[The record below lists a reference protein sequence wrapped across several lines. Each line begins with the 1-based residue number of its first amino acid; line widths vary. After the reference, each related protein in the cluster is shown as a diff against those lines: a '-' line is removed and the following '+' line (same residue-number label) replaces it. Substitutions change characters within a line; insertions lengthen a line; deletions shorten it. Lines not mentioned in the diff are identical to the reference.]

1 MTIGRPGPV
10 LDAIDL
16 VIFDK
21 DGTIIDF
28 RSMWATWAIDL
39 ATALEAATGR
49 PIEAALFTMLG
60 FERGSGRIRPDG
72 GLAATPMNQLRER
85 TLAILMAGGLD
96 EALASAAL
104 ETVWHAPD
112 PVGQAHP
119 LTDLPGLFARLHDR
133 GIAVAI
139 ATSDDRAPTLR
150 TLDALGVAAAV
161 DAICCADDGIAIK
174 PAPDPVLALCQTV
187 QVSPART
194 AVVGDAPADLEMGR
208 AAGVARTV
216 GVLTGV
222 GTEGDL
228 RPSAHVVI
236 DSVASLVQ

>member
-1 MTIGRPGPV
+1 MTIGRTGPV

-16 VIFDK
+16 VVFDK

-28 RSMWATWAIDL
+28 RAMWATWAIDL
-39 ATALEAATGR
+39 STALEAATGR
-49 PIEAALFTMLG
+49 TIEAALFTMLG
-60 FERGSGRIRPDG
+60 FERASGRIRPDG
-72 GLAATPMNQLRER
+72 GLAATPMSQLRER
-85 TLAILMAGGLD
+85 TLAVLVEGGLD
-96 EALASAAL
+96 ERLARAAL
-104 ETVWHAPD
+104 EAVWHAPD

-119 LTDLPGLFARLHDR
+119 LADLPALFARLHDQ

-139 ATSDDRAPTLR
+139 ATSDDRGPTLL
-150 TLDALGVAAAV
+150 TLDALGVAGAV

-174 PAPDPVLALCQTV
+174 PAPDPVLALCESV
-187 QVSPART
+187 HVDPLRT
-194 AVVGDAPADLEMGR
+194 AVIGDAPADLEMGR

-228 RPSAHVVI
+228 WPSAHVVI
-236 DSVASLVQ
+236 DSVASLIQ